1 METLYLKT
9 LVVAVDSGSFSKAAT
24 VLNITQSAVSQRI
37 KFLED
42 RYGYQ
47 LLDRSG
53 PVLVATEAGRVVLA
67 KAEEILRIESELSNE
82 LKHMEGKPRLSLCC
96 TPTFGIVY
104 LPNVLNRFIL
114 QNADIVDLKF
124 MFYTPEQAIKGL
136 HENEFDVGV
145 IEHCEALELSEF
157 KTFQLPRDELVF
169 ISSPCLQLPSIDVDI
184 DHLLP
189 HRLIARKVGCS
200 SRKLLELN
208 MTAIGRSLKDF
219 KRMIIYDDLRLTID
233 TVIGGGGIAF
243 VSRSLVKKQLEEGS
257 LLEHR
262 LPGFTHNRFRT
273 VALNKK
279 RTPDKVLQNFMDCIF
294 TTFPSVSVDEEGDSN
309 QNCRL

>member
-9 LVVAVDSGSFSKAAT
+9 LVVAVDSGSFSRAAT

-37 KFLED
+37 KLLEE

-67 KAEEILRIESELSNE
+67 KAQEILRIESELANE
-82 LKHMEGKPRLSLCC
+82 LKHMEGKPRLSICC

-104 LPNVLNRFIL
+104 LPGVLNRFML

-145 IEHCEALELSEF
+145 IEHCEPLELSGF
-157 KTFQLPRDELVF
+157 KTFQLPRDELIF
-169 ISSPCLQLPSIDVDI
+169 ISSPGLRLPSEGLDI

-208 MTAIGRSLKDF
+208 MAAIGRNLRDF
-219 KRMIIYDDLRLTID
+219 ERMIVYDDLRLTID

-243 VSRSLVKKQLEEGS
+243 VSRSLVKKQLADGS
-257 LLEHR
+257 LLEYR
-262 LPGFTHNRFRT
+262 LPGFIHNRFRT
-273 VALNKK
+273 AALNKK
-279 RTPDKVLQNFMDCIF
+279 RTMDKVLQNFMDCIF
-294 TTFPSVSVDEEGDSN
+294 STFPDEGDDPN
-309 QNCRL
+309 RQCRL